1 MNAHACISDQ
11 HSITYHFEDVRPTI
25 GGVRLDNGFFGAA
38 ELSADPGY
46 TFYVRSIVLNGTVP
60 DKLARPTLFG
70 GRPRKSVVA
79 VLTRPA
85 KDDTSPEAVLFRL
98 IEDAIYED
106 SDAAEVWQAE
116 VEAA

>member
-1 MNAHACISDQ
+1 MNAHARISAQ

-25 GGVRLDNGFFGAA
+25 GGVRLDNGFFGTA
-38 ELSADPGY
+38 ELASDPGY

-60 DKLARPTLFG
+60 DKLAPRPMFG
-70 GRPRKSVVA
+70 LRPRKNVVA
-79 VLTRPA
+79 VLTKPKA
-85 KDDTSPEAVLFRL
+85 DDASPEAVLFRL